1 MSPFQPLFRNPHLAT
16 LAGNFWPRKF
26 DSHVYDLLRV
36 EYETEPG
43 VCILVEENRPRGSSR
58 GEVVLQ
64 HGLEGSSRS
73 GYLVSLAHTLCLQGF
88 TVHRVNMRGC
98 GGSEPLSASLYHSG
112 LTHDLRFLLHHLKA
126 AGRGP
131 RFLCG
136 FSLGGNVVLKLGGE
150 LGAEPGDL
158 LQGLAA
164 VSTPIDL
171 AACVRALAKP
181 ANWIYEQ
188 KFVRSLKA
196 RYLRR
201 HSSFPGLFPLDGL
214 EKVRTIY
221 EFDDLVTARAFG
233 FGSADNYY
241 RTQSSW
247 QFIAGIR
254 VPALLI
260 QSMDDPLIPFEI
272 YRTPAVASNPVVELR
287 AVPHGGHL
295 GFLTRS
301 KDRFWLDVVLNE
313 WISARA
319 RNKAPL
325 EPV

>member
-1 MSPFQPLFRNPHLAT
+1 LSPFQPLFRNPHLAT

-26 DSHVYDLLRV
+26 DGSGYEWLRV

-43 VCILVEENRPRGSSR
+43 VRILVEENRPPGVSR
-58 GEVVLQ
+58 GEVILQ

-73 GYLVSLAHTLCLQGF
+73 GYLISLAHTLCLQGF

-112 LTHDLRFLLHHLKA
+112 LTHDLRFLLNQLRD

-150 LGAEPGDL
+150 IGLAPAGL

-201 HSSFPGLFPLDGL
+201 HAAFPHLFPLDGL
-214 EKVRTIY
+214 DKVRTIY

-233 FGSADNYY
+233 FGTAGNYY
-241 RTQSSW
+241 ATQSSW
-247 QFIAGIR
+247 QFIGAIQT
-254 VPALLI
+254 PTLLI
-260 QSMDDPLIPFEI
+260 QSIDDPLIPFEI
-272 YRTPAVASNPVVELR
+272 YRSREVTSNPHVQLR

-295 GFLTRS
+295 GFLARS
-301 KDRFWLDVVLNE
+301 KQRFWLDVVLNE
-313 WISARA
+313 WISAHA
-319 RNKAPL
+319 RNKAASA
-325 EPV
+325 PV